1 MAKWFLIVIY
11 AAFIS
16 LGLPDSLLGTA
27 WPSMWQQLGAP
38 FNAAGMISMTIAV
51 GTIISSLSSG
61 YVVKRLGTGFVTF
74 ISCVMTAGAL
84 VGFAYAPSLIWLFL
98 AALPLGL
105 GAGSVDAALNQ
116 YVAEHYEAHHMN
128 WLHASWGIGA
138 TAGPIL
144 MALGMTTLG
153 SWRSGYL
160 VVSSIQW
167 LLVAALFFT
176 LPLWAK
182 VARRHSEKSEYSETN
197 ENLNENVIKIPG
209 VFQTLMGFFFYCG
222 VEMTVGLWGASYLV
236 MVKDMAPAQA
246 AGWVAI
252 YYGGI
257 TLGRFLTGFMTM
269 KFSNG
274 QLIRGGQVIAMFGA
288 LLLFLPLSSWML
300 GMGLLMIG
308 LGFAPIFPGL
318 THETPKRFGSQ
329 ASGKVIGFQMASA
342 YVGILTLPP
351 LFGWL
356 SRWISLSAFP
366 VIVLL
371 EILFMT
377 WALEW
382 VNKLIGKRV

>member
-51 GTIISSLSSG
+51 GTIVSSLSSG

-182 VARRHSEKSEYSETN
+182 VARRHSEKSEYSETD
-197 ENLNENVIKIPG
+197 ENFNENVIKIPG
-209 VFQTLMGFFFYCG
+209 VVQTLMGFFFYCG

-274 QLIRGGQVIAMFGA
+274 QLIRGGQVIAMLGA
-288 LLLFLPLSSWML
+288 LLLFLPLPSWML

-371 EILFMT
+371 EILLMT

>member
-61 YVVKRLGTGFVTF
+61 YIVKRMGTGLVTF
-74 ISCVMTAGAL
+74 LSCVMTAGAL
-84 VGFAYAPSLIWLFL
+84 IGFAISPSLIWLFL

-116 YVAEHYEAHHMN
+116 YVAEHYDAHHMN

-138 TAGPIL
+138 TAGPVL
-144 MALGMTTLG
+144 MALGISTLG

-160 VVSSIQW
+160 VVSGIQW

-182 VARRHSEKSEYSETN
+182 VASHHGEKAESDTVQLQESTA
-197 ENLNENVIKIPG
+197 VRQIPG
-209 VFQTLMGFFFYCG
+209 VLQTLAGFFFYCG

-269 KFSNG
+269 KLSNKH
-274 QLIRGGQVIAMFGA
+274 LIRGGQVVAMLGA
-288 LLLFLPLSSWML
+288 VLLFLPIPSL
-300 GMGLLMIG
+300 GLGLGLLMIG

-329 ASGKVIGFQMASA
+329 ASGRVIGFQMASA

-356 SRWISLSAFP
+356 SQWISLSAFP
-366 VIVLL
+366 VMVLL
-371 EILFMT
+371 EILLMT
-377 WALEW
+377 AALER
-382 VNKLIGKRV
+382 VNQLVGKRA